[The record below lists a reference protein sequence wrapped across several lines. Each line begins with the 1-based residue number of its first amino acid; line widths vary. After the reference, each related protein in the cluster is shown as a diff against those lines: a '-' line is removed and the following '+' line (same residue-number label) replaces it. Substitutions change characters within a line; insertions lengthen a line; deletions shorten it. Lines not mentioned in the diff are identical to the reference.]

1 MYLDPTNPF
10 VVLTED
16 YRTYVKKYEK
26 KKQEVQIQKDLQLIQ
41 MAESLDLNNGLY
53 DKDGKLNILVEAE
66 KRGTTVLKTELGSE
80 YVFKVDISS

>member
-1 MYLDPTNPF
+1 
-10 VVLTED
+10 
-16 YRTYVKKYEK
+16 
-26 KKQEVQIQKDLQLIQ
+26 

>member
-16 YRTYVKKYEK
+16 YRAYVKKYEK

>member
-16 YRTYVKKYEK
+16 YRAYVKKYEK
-26 KKQEVQIQKDLQLIQ
+26 KNQEVQIQKDLQLIQ